1 MAWRNYGT
9 GSKYHAKKV
18 SIQGEVFDSK
28 KEARRFLEL
37 QMLEKAGRISG
48 LQRQKKFVL
57 IPAQYEPESTGPR
70 GGKIKGKAPRTR
82 SGLLCRFCI
91 FRRGR
96 KRLRDRGHQR
106 SEDSGIY
113 HKKKINALAERVPD
127 QGGIKWLDG

>member
-37 QMLEKAGRISG
+37 QMLEKAGKISG

-57 IPAQYEPESTGPR
+57 VPAQYEPDTTGPR
-70 GGKIKGKAPRTR
+70 GGKIKGKLLEREVAYYADFVYFDEEEKDFVVEDAKGVRTKEYIIKR
-82 SGLLCRFCI
+82 KLL
-91 FRRGR
+91 
-96 KRLRDRGHQR
+96 L
-106 SEDSGIY
+106 
-113 HKKKINALAERVPD
+113 
-127 QGGIKWLDG
+127 WLNGYRIREV

>member
-57 IPAQYEPESTGPR
+57 VPAQYEPETTGPR
-70 GGKIKGKAPRTR
+70 GGRIKGKLLEREVAYYADFVYFDEEEKDFVIEDTKGVRTPEY
-82 SGLLCRFCI
+82 I
-91 FRRGR
+91 IKR
-96 KRLRDRGHQR
+96 KLM
-106 SEDSGIY
+106 
-113 HKKKINALAERVPD
+113 L
-127 QGGIKWLDG
+127 WLNGYQIREV